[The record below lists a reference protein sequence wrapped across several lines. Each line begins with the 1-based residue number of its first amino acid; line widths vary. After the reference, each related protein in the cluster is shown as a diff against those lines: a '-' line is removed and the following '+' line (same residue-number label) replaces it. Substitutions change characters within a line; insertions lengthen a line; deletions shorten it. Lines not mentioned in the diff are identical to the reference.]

1 MRIFAEKLKTDET
14 MNSKILKLDAPYNVI
29 YAGGKIGRHIAT
41 LMTWEDDVDGEAGV
55 FKAKQY
61 PIIDQGDEFPAG
73 MLVWEAEL
81 EDCRVLCPYSRET
94 QCNGTNLYW
103 FAKMVEYDF
112 QQLEPV
118 GIEFMGERLKRL
130 GCVVRFP
137 NSKEKWDDGTPK
149 PQMDFEATLSIFSPQ
164 GSWKE
169 HREYQVK
176 SNPHEGLY
184 FEAYGTEEVVYNDL
198 HYQLM
203 QYYSVFGDDLL
214 SVKFRTHD
222 MELGDVIKKLNE
234 ATRW

>member
-55 FKAKQY
+55 FEAKQY
-61 PIIDQGDEFPAG
+61 PIIDQGDEYPAG
-73 MLVWEAEL
+73 TLVWEAEL

-94 QCNGTNLYW
+94 QRNGTNLYW
-103 FAKMVEYDF
+103 FARMVEYDF

-118 GIEFMGERLKRL
+118 GIEYMGERLKL
-130 GCVVRFP
+130 LDCVVRFP
-137 NSKEKWDDGTPK
+137 DSKEKWDDGTPK
-149 PQMDFEATLSIFSPQ
+149 PQMDFVATLSIFSPQ
-164 GSWKE
+164 GSWEE
-169 HREYQVK
+169 HREYKVK
-176 SNPHEGLY
+176 SNRHEGLY
-184 FEAYGTEEVVYNDL
+184 FEAYGTEEEVYNDL